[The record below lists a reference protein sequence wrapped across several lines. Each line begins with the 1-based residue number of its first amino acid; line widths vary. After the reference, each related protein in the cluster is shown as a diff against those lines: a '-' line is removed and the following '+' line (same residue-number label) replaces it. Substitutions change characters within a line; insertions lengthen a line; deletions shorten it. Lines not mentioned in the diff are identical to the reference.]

1 VTSQSRRVIL
11 CVDDD
16 PDALETRKS
25 ILTNAG
31 YDVLAVPDAQH
42 ALQAFNSENIQLVV
56 IDYFLPGITGTEVA
70 AEMKRVRP
78 NLPIVL
84 VSGITENPQGLEHV
98 DLFVTRL
105 EYPTLFL
112 AEIAAVLAS
121 SATPRVA

>member
-1 VTSQSRRVIL
+1 
-11 CVDDD
+11 
-16 PDALETRKS
+16 
-25 ILTNAG
+25 
-31 YDVLAVPDAQH
+31 
-42 ALQAFNSENIQLVV
+42 
-56 IDYFLPGITGTEVA
+56 
-70 AEMKRVRP
+70 MKRVRP